1 MGVTSTMKAWVLTAP
16 GTEQP
21 LSLHDRALPQPG
33 AGEVLVKLRAASL
46 NYIDYAMI
54 NLARLRADFAPYIP
68 GLDGAGVVAAVGEDV
83 PDWQPGEAVVYNPWV
98 ICGRCEACDT
108 GLYKDCPSG
117 HLVARYF
124 GGESEGAFAEYIVV
138 PARNLVA
145 MPAHLSFAEA
155 AALPTVL
162 ATAWQQVVER
172 GAIREGDTVLIQ
184 GIGSGVSLAALQLA
198 VALGGRV
205 IVTSSSAE
213 KLKRALAMGAG
224 AGINYRTEDVVK
236 RVLELTHGRG
246 ADLVVDNAGKT
257 SLPASVQAVA
267 NRGRILTA
275 GATSGANVAI
285 DLWSLIEKQAALIG
299 VTSQDADLGDAM
311 AFVAERKLVPP
322 VTAYP
327 FDQLPSALEL
337 MGRGAQF
344 GKIVLEVALS

>member
-1 MGVTSTMKAWVLTAP
+1 MKAWVLTAP

-21 LSLHDRALPQPG
+21 LQMTERALPEPG
-33 AGEVLVKLRAASL
+33 AGEVLVKLRAASI
-46 NYIDYAMI
+46 NYIDHAVI
-54 NLARLRADFAPYIP
+54 NLVRPKADFVPYIP
-68 GLDGAGVVAAVGEDV
+68 GLDGAGVIAAVGDGV
-83 PDWQPGEAVVYNPWV
+83 SDWQPGEAVVYNPWV
-98 ICGRCEACDT
+98 VCGRCEACDN
-108 GLYKDCPSG
+108 GLYKDCPFG

-172 GAIREGDTVLIQ
+172 GAVREGDTVLIQ
-184 GIGSGVSLAALQLA
+184 GIGSGVSIAAMQLA
-198 VALGGRV
+198 IALGGRV
-205 IVTSSSAE
+205 IVTSGSDE
-213 KLKRALAMGAG
+213 KLQRALAMGAG
-224 AGINYRTEDVVK
+224 AGINYRTEDVAR
-236 RVLELTHGRG
+236 RVLQLTHGRG
-246 ADLVVDNAGKT
+246 ADLVVDNAGKS
-257 SLPASVQAVA
+257 SLPASVEAVA

-275 GATSGANVAI
+275 GATSGADAAI
-285 DLWSLIEKQAALIG
+285 DVWSLIDKQASLIG

-322 VTAYP
+322 VTIYP
-327 FDQLPSALEL
+327 FENLPAALEL

-344 GKIVLEVALS
+344 GKIVLEVASS